1 MSSNAG
7 TDDLEQMRKQLY
19 GQFEELLGGQGNIDA
34 ADRDSL
40 LRHFRDA
47 LDEQSAATEPVD
59 VDKMQSDVAQT
70 LDLMQQHGLIDS
82 QDSVDMGQ
90 AFAKALQPL
99 QNETLQR
106 ATEFARRVR
115 EEGEEAASQWLAAQ
129 ASGTG
134 ADSATAALGPAAI
147 PAHVASALDASTPQ
161 RKRR

>member
-7 TDDLEQMRKQLY
+7 TDDLEQMRKQLF
-19 GQFEELLGGQGNIDA
+19 GDFEEMLGNQGNIDA

-47 LDEQSAATEPVD
+47 LDEQSAASEPVD
-59 VDKMQSDVAQT
+59 VERMQADVAQT

-82 QDSVDMGQ
+82 QDSADMGE
-90 AFAKALQPL
+90 AFARALQPL

-106 ATEFARRVR
+106 ATEFARRCR
-115 EEGEEAASQWLAAQ
+115 EDGQESASQWLAAQ
-129 ASGTG
+129 STG
-134 ADSATAALGPAAI
+134 APAAAPAVSQSI
-147 PAHVASALDASTPQ
+147 PAHVAGALDASQP

>member
-1 MSSNAG
+1 MSSTAE

-19 GQFEELLGGQGNIDA
+19 GEFEELLSGQGSIDA

-47 LDEQSAATEPVD
+47 LDEQSATSEPVD
-59 VDKMQSDVAQT
+59 VARMQSDVAQT
-70 LDLMQQHGLIDS
+70 LELMQQHGLIDS

-99 QNETLQR
+99 QDETLQR
-106 ATEFARRVR
+106 ATEYARRVR
-115 EEGEEAASQWLAAQ
+115 DDGEEAANQWFAAQ
-129 ASGTG
+129 GGGNA
-134 ADSATAALGPAAI
+134 ATPSLEPTAI
-147 PAHVASALDASTPQ
+147 PAHVASALDASMPQ

>member
-1 MSSNAG
+1 MSSTAG

-19 GQFEELLGGQGNIDA
+19 GEFEDLLSGQGSIDA

-47 LDEQSAATEPVD
+47 LDEQSATSEPVD
-59 VDKMQSDVAQT
+59 VDRMQADVAQT
-70 LDLMQQHGLIDS
+70 LELMQQHGLIDS
-82 QDSVDMGQ
+82 QDSMDMGQ

-106 ATEFARRVR
+106 ATEYARRVR
-115 EEGEEAASQWLAAQ
+115 EDGEEAANQWLAAQ
-129 ASGTG
+129 ADG
-134 ADSATAALGPAAI
+134 AATAASPGPAAI
-147 PAHVASALDASTPQ
+147 PTHVASALDASMPQ

>member
-7 TDDLEQMRKQLY
+7 TDDLEQMRNQLY

-34 ADRDSL
+34 ADRESL
-40 LRHFRDA
+40 LRHFRNA
-47 LDEQSAATEPVD
+47 LDEQSATSEPVN
-59 VDKMQSDVAQT
+59 VDKMQADVAQT

-82 QDSVDMGQ
+82 QDSMDMGQ

-99 QNETLQR
+99 QNETLHK

-115 EEGEEAASQWLAAQ
+115 EEGEAAASLWLAAQ
-129 ASGTG
+129 ASGVD
-134 ADSATAALGPAAI
+134 AVTASLGPAAV
-147 PAHVASALDASTPQ
+147 PAHVASALDASKPQ

>member
-1 MSSNAG
+1 MSSTAG

-19 GQFEELLGGQGNIDA
+19 GEFEDLLSGQGSIDA

-47 LDEQSAATEPVD
+47 LDEQSAASEPVD
-59 VDKMQSDVAQT
+59 VDRMQADVAQT
-70 LDLMQQHGLIDS
+70 LELMQQHGLIDS

-99 QNETLQR
+99 QNETLQQ
-106 ATEFARRVR
+106 ATEYARRVR
-115 EEGEEAASQWLAAQ
+115 EDGEEAASHWLAAQ
-129 ASGTG
+129 ADG
-134 ADSATAALGPAAI
+134 AAGAPNLEPAAI
-147 PAHVASALDASTPQ
+147 PAHVASALDASMPQ

>member
-1 MSSNAG
+1 MSSNAAA
-7 TDDLEQMRKQLY
+7 DDLEQMRKQLF
-19 GQFEELLGGQGNIDA
+19 GEFEEMLSSQGNIDA

-47 LDEQSAATEPVD
+47 LEEQSAASEAVD
-59 VDKMQSDVAQT
+59 VDRMQADVAQT

-82 QDSVDMGQ
+82 QDSVDMGE

-99 QNETLQR
+99 QDETLQR

-115 EEGEEAASQWLAAQ
+115 EDGQESANQWLAAQ
-129 ASGTG
+129 
-134 ADSATAALGPAAI
+134 SAGKAATVPAAPQTI
-147 PAHVASALDASTPQ
+147 PAHVASALDAGMP